1 MAIHFLILLLYDLLV
16 FLLERQGVA
25 ILSLDS
31 KEARVAIHVLIIPSI
46 TPQLS
51 SRRLGVAIHSL
62 GSRETSGG

>member
-31 KEARVAIHVLIIPSI
+31 REARVALHVLIMSSI

-51 SRRLGVAIHSL
+51 SRRLG
-62 GSRETSGG
+62 GGHPLPRL

>member
-1 MAIHFLILLLYDLLV
+1 MAIHFLIIILYDLLV

-31 KEARVAIHVLIIPSI
+31 SEARVALHVLIMSSI

-51 SRRLGVAIHSL
+51 CIRLG
-62 GSRETSGG
+62 GGHLLPRL

>member
-25 ILSLDS
+25 ILSPDS
-31 KEARVAIHVLIIPSI
+31 REERVALHVLLMSFI

-51 SRRLGVAIHSL
+51 SRRLG
-62 GSRETSGG
+62 GGHPLPRL